1 MLRSEHASP
10 NFCSFARATVP
21 KPILNTNVLWVVV
34 VVVVKAFPEQ
44 KVVHGTITIKRE
56 RE

>member
-1 MLRSEHASP
+1 
-10 NFCSFARATVP
+10 
-21 KPILNTNVLWVVV
+21 VVV

-56 RE
+56 REWESEREKEVVVTLLNFKM